1 LDLFFDLLYVASA
14 FKVSDLL
21 SANLLFLEAANGWFG
36 LFFCVALCL
45 SLTLC
50 WHEKVQLQARF
61 EYCDI
66 THLFLSVLEF
76 LAVAAATFYIPT
88 QFQGRKDDSIQE
100 LDVRVAGFSSCIAL
114 FFSFQGLRWAE
125 ICVYADLPQLSSGAR
140 VVAVDRIKK
149 CVGTA
154 AFFILAAKA
163 RLKDTPSYE
172 SLHISALCWFCG
184 VAFTVIW
191 SYFEV
196 VRANRIFKQS
206 REANEIWK
214 RSSVPVSVHFLIH
227 RFGELVMLL
236 LGEGVLQFLAL
247 DIDVSDWKEF
257 IAVGSAMLIIVLLNL
272 QVTFLLRLC
281 HRLVGCWQHVMLLG
295 NVILLL
301 LLLMLL
307 LLLSLFLLLFFAV
320 VVSVVVAVVVG
331 LHLVSNRPFEPRDAK
346 IKDERVQVHPRSAVH
361 DPNDPCFYRCW
372 LEGSYQAKALRD

>member
-1 LDLFFDLLYVASA
+1 
-14 FKVSDLL
+14 VSDLL
-21 SANLLFLEAANGWFG
+21 SENFLDKGEWFG
-36 LFFCVALCL
+36 LFFCVALGL

-76 LAVAAATFYIPT
+76 LAVAAATFYIPS
-88 QFQGRKDDSIQE
+88 QYQENEDDSNHE

-149 CVGTA
+149 CVGTV
-154 AFFILAAKA
+154 AFFILAATA

-172 SLHISALCWFCG
+172 SLHKLPALCWFCG

-236 LGEGVLQFLAL
+236 LGEGVLSFLAM
-247 DIDVSDWKEF
+247 DIDVSDWGQF

-307 LLLSLFLLLFFAV
+307 LLLSLLLLLLLLLLFLLL
-320 VVSVVVAVVVG
+320 
-331 LHLVSNRPFEPRDAK
+331 LL
-346 IKDERVQVHPRSAVH
+346 
-361 DPNDPCFYRCW
+361 
-372 LEGSYQAKALRD
+372 LL